1 MRIPTPPPGRRTVH
15 PSKRSALVRR
25 IEVGWQDQ
33 ALCRKFPADDW
44 FPARSD
50 SPIVAELV
58 EVCRRCPAQRS
69 CLAAALVVPE
79 EHGIWGGTTEAD
91 RVYGLSALA
100 RGASVPEVLD
110 ELQTTSH
117 ETSDDDR
124 KRGEAA

>member
-1 MRIPTPPPGRRTVH
+1 VH
-15 PSKRSALVRR
+15 PSKRAALVRR

-58 EVCRRCPAQRS
+58 EVCLRCPAQRS
-69 CLAAALVVPE
+69 CLAAALAVPAE
-79 EHGIWGGTTEAD
+79 YGIWGGTTEED
-91 RVYGLSALA
+91 RAYGLSALA

-110 ELQTTSH
+110 QLLTADQHAT
-117 ETSDDDR
+117 DDQE
-124 KRGEAA
+124 RGAA